1 MKAKRGY
8 SDLDNRK
15 YVDKVLVIAGILAS
29 AASLA
34 VAWPAL
40 SHIGATLLS

>member
-8 SDLDNRK
+8 SDLDDRK
-15 YVDKVLVIAGILAS
+15 YVDKVLVIAGIMAS

-40 SHIGATLLS
+40 SHIGLTLLN